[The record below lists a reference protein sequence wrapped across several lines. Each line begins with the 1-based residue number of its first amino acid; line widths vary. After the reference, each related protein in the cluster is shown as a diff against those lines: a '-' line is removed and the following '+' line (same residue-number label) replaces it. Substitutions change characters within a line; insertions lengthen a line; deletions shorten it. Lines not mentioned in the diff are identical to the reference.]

1 MQDHC
6 AARAGHSYRLLATAG
21 LCLFSSLPALAQGPS
36 GSDEVERGKQL
47 YMANGCFSCHGTV
60 GQGGERSG
68 APKLAPEPYPFE
80 AFKVLVRTPRE
91 AMPRLDAR
99 YVSDEQLRAI
109 HVYLGSI
116 QKGPGAKDIAALRVE
131 AR

>member
-1 MQDHC
+1 MN
-6 AARAGHSYRLLATAG
+6 RSSTPLLLALAAVVSLAAG
-21 LCLFSSLPALAQGPS
+21 PVRAQ
-36 GSDEVERGKQL
+36 SDAETIERGRQL

-68 APKLAPEPYPFE
+68 APKLAPEPLPFE

-99 YVSDEQLRAI
+99 YVSDEQLRAM
-109 HVYLGSI
+109 HAYLGSI
-116 QKGPGAKDIAALRVE
+116 PKGPGAKDIAALR
-131 AR
+131 